1 MATKRAPYPLGH
13 RVRPMANQNR
23 KDSLHDCVLRR
34 LFLLLAHGRAAT
46 SIVVSNALCLW
57 FATTPA
63 TKCVFQF
70 LLSCLFAWH
79 RAMFSCLFARQ
90 PCRLFFFVS
99 VLFCFPASSAALP
112 GTVPSVLFC
121 VLAYLLGIVPPLLS
135 CVCSLTFSCLYSCFA
150 WHRAVYFLA
159 SVLLCFP
166 AYAAALLVTVPSKAA
181 TVSPLLPHHRKCSL
195 LHVLLSRFLGFEDCS
210 CQETTSSSG

>member
-1 MATKRAPYPLGH
+1 MRMPT
-13 RVRPMANQNR
+13 PM
-23 KDSLHDCVLRR
+23 
-34 LFLLLAHGRAAT
+34 LLSKPWHW
-46 SIVVSNALCLW
+46 S
-57 FATTPA
+57 ATTPA
-63 TKCVFQF
+63 PKCVFRF

-135 CVCSLTFSCLYSCFA
+135 CVCSLTFSCFYSCFA
-150 WHRAVYFLA
+150 WHRAIYFLASVLFMFSCLFA

-181 TVSPLLPHHRKCSL
+181 TVSPLLPHHRKRSL
-195 LHVLLSRFLGFEDCS
+195 LHVLLFKL
-210 CQETTSSSG
+210 

>member
-1 MATKRAPYPLGH
+1 
-13 RVRPMANQNR
+13 MANQKR
-23 KDSLHDCVLRR
+23 RDSLHDCALLR

-46 SIVVSNALCLW
+46 SIAVSNALCLW

-70 LLSCLFAWH
+70 LLSCLFTWH

-181 TVSPLLPHHRKCSL
+181 TVSPLLPITESVHFACSAIKI
-195 LHVLLSRFLGFEDCS
+195 
-210 CQETTSSSG
+210 

>member
-1 MATKRAPYPLGH
+1 MAKQH
-13 RVRPMANQNR
+13 QKNC
-23 KDSLHDCVLRR
+23 LHDCALLR

-46 SIVVSNALCLW
+46 SIAVSNALCLW

-135 CVCSLTFSCLYSCFA
+135 CVCSLMFSCLVSCFA
-150 WHRAVYFLA
+150 WHRAV
-159 SVLLCFP
+159 
-166 AYAAALLVTVPSKAA
+166 
-181 TVSPLLPHHRKCSL
+181 CSL
-195 LHVLLSRFLGFEDCS
+195 LFS
-210 CQETTSSSG
+210 CLFAWHRAASS